1 MPGRNAPPAQSTAS
15 ATIKPVTSSAAS
27 ISSNGT
33 DQENGAS
40 TSDEECGSKAPVSSI
55 SNGEDSVSSPPPA
68 GFSTPSPSQNT
79 GENGNGNHGDYDE
92 DSNAAKNGDDFSY
105 PATSEQ
111 DDNSVSC
118 DGAALSNDVTS
129 GSVVTN
135 DDDNAMPVPEVSP
148 AVTVV
153 EDAPVNGGATSE
165 DRVLAEVE
173 VPAAAAALPEIII
186 PATNGNG
193 ASVQENGATEVLLR
207 LKLL

>member
-1 MPGRNAPPAQSTAS
+1 M
-15 ATIKPVTSSAAS
+15 TSSAAS
-27 ISSNGT
+27 VSSNGT

-68 GFSTPSPSQNT
+68 GFSTPSPSQNA
-79 GENGNGNHGDYDE
+79 GENGNGNHGDYDD
-92 DSNAAKNGDDFSY
+92 DSNTAKNGDDFSF

-153 EDAPVNGGATSE
+153 EDAPVNGGGASD
-165 DRVLAEVE
+165 DRVLANIEEPVVE
-173 VPAAAAALPEIII
+173 AAALPEIIN

-193 ASVQENGATEVLLR
+193 ASVQENGATEVIF
-207 LKLL
+207 KF